1 MAKLNTKTQY
11 TPARQTRLLKLKKH
25 EKHEKHVFG

>member
-25 EKHEKHVFG
+25 EKHVFG